1 VDSIAGEE
9 EEDEATVAHLN
20 LCVKDL
26 VVKLRPFAT
35 ATLGHNNRNHK
46 LFHCIFFHACTYT
59 LAGKLPREKI
69 QCVVWAA

>member
-1 VDSIAGEE
+1 MDSIAGEE

-46 LFHCIFFHACTYT
+46 LFH
-59 LAGKLPREKI
+59 
-69 QCVVWAA
+69 